1 MSGEEQSVVRCV
13 GVSRIYEQAAAP
25 VRALRNLDFEM
36 ARGDFVSLVGPSG
49 SGKSTLLNLIGGLDQ
64 ATEGEVF
71 VDGVALTG
79 LNQTRLADM
88 RLHRDRLRI
97 PVLQPHSG
105 AFRPGERGVHP
116 AAARGAFGRP
126 NAADPRKPWRLWPS
140 KPWPTAAP
148 AELSGGQ
155 QQRVAIAR
163 AIVTN
168 PVLLLADEP
177 SANLDSAATGE
188 LLKLLRRLNDERG
201 LSILTATHDPLVMRY
216 AKRRMRLRDGAIV
229 KDPALSPGTATDPM
243 P

>member
-88 RLHRDRLRI
+88 RLHKIGFVFQSYNLI
-97 PVLQPHSG
+97 PVLSARENVEFILQLQ
-105 AFRPGERGVHP
+105 GVRSAVRTQRTSEAL
-116 AAARGAFGRP
+116 AALAIEALAHRR
-126 NAADPRKPWRLWPS
+126 
-140 KPWPTAAP
+140 P

-229 KDPALSPGTATDPM
+229 KDSALSPGTATDPT